1 MNRTVSVVRGNETTG
16 SDKDEDEHGCG
27 DTLYE
32 HGCGD
37 SLGNPV
43 EIDNDIHNK
52 RVRKDSRR
60 DQDEGKPVVLLVCP
74 LTRYC
79 ELVDRIVTGIRRKS
93 FCGEPGSRQILPVGG
108 ILKPSGEALKTR

>member
-1 MNRTVSVVRGNETTG
+1 MG

-27 DTLYE
+27 DTLYK

-37 SLGNPV
+37 SFGNPV

-52 RVRKDSRR
+52 QTLAVIETKASLLCCWSVRS
-60 DQDEGKPVVLLVCP
+60 PNIAISLIHH
-74 LTRYC
+74 
-79 ELVDRIVTGIRRKS
+79 DRKKS
-93 FCGEPGSRQILPVGG
+93 FCGEPGSRQISPVGG